1 MLRKVLMMF
10 LFIGASEIFFILLI
24 VLLFFGA
31 DSIPE
36 IARGLGR
43 GIYEIR
49 RATQDIKNEIT
60 KSAQEVIEKEEI
72 AEQAE
77 TIRKLKDEIEGT
89 ISRKR

>member
-1 MLRKVLMMF
+1 MMF

-89 ISRKR
+89 ISRKK

>member
-1 MLRKVLMMF
+1 MF

>member
-1 MLRKVLMMF
+1 MF
-10 LFIGASEIFFILLI
+10 LFIGFGEIIFILLI

-43 GIYEIR
+43 GLYEIR
-49 RATQDIKNEIT
+49 RATQEIKNEIT
-60 KSAQEVIEKEEI
+60 RSADEVIEREKLSDTTKEIEKVK
-72 AEQAE
+72 Q
-77 TIRKLKDEIEGT
+77 EIEGT

>member
-1 MLRKVLMMF
+1 ML
-10 LFIGASEIFFILLI
+10 LFIGFGEIVFILLF

-36 IARGLGR
+36 IARSLGR

-49 RATQDIKNEIT
+49 RATQEIKNEIT
-60 KSAQEVIEKEEI
+60 RSAEEVIEKEKLNDTTKEI
-72 AEQAE
+72 EKVKQ
-77 TIRKLKDEIEGT
+77 EIEGT

>member
-1 MLRKVLMMF
+1 ML
-10 LFIGASEIFFILLI
+10 LFIGFGEIVFILLF

-36 IARGLGR
+36 IARSLGR

-49 RATQDIKNEIT
+49 RATQEIKNEIT
-60 KSAQEVIEKEEI
+60 RSAEEVIEKDKLNDTTKEI
-72 AEQAE
+72 EKVKQ
-77 TIRKLKDEIEGT
+77 EIEGT

>member
-1 MLRKVLMMF
+1 MSKVSGVVF
-10 LFIGASEIFFILLI
+10 LFIGFGEIIFILLI

-43 GIYEIR
+43 GLYEIR
-49 RATQDIKNEIT
+49 RATQEIKNEIT
-60 KSAQEVIEKEEI
+60 RSADEVIEREKLSDTTKEIEKVK
-72 AEQAE
+72 Q
-77 TIRKLKDEIEGT
+77 EIEGT

>member
-1 MLRKVLMMF
+1 MMF